1 MVFGMISEKTRM
13 STVRPAENH
22 PRAASPNCAAAIAP
36 TLAAPAVLAMVL
48 TVRIA
53 EMGLSMSCLYF
64 FKRSAV
70 FEPSSSFMVTKDIGV
85 ESKDASSTE
94 QVNDAKTT
102 KNKSAK
108 SGIIVMKMQFTN
120 DEMWRNFTPASF
132 FS

>member
-1 MVFGMISEKTRM
+1 
-13 STVRPAENH
+13 
-22 PRAASPNCAAAIAP
+22 
-36 TLAAPAVLAMVL
+36 
-48 TVRIA
+48 
-53 EMGLSMSCLYF
+53 
-64 FKRSAV
+64 
-70 FEPSSSFMVTKDIGV
+70 MVTKDIGV